1 MSFELRREEKLEDT
15 KFFMTQPP
23 RRDGSHTSKRT
34 STPGLVISSLSTFT
48 RRCNSFVPIVS
59 RIFPKLVLHVAVHVL
74 LFLSVLGVADA
85 DPIASS
91 SSHPNG
97 SCVRGSSSVSSV
109 SGGAAFVSY
118 SDLWTSDRPKP
129 ASINIHI
136 PSQRYDRA
144 CFSTSSTLNLKKRPD
159 IISCTSTRTDLF
171 RNRSRNRE
179 ISKRTFA
186 SNGCSNG
193 CDYGFNGFNW
203 FKKNEHNGRFAF
215 PMFSTR
221 LGASANADV
230 DVDLETTLKT
240 VAKKKVKR
248 KRKASIQKKNGATIS
263 ATTNTITQD
272 DDAPTIKKKKKKKT
286 KRKTRTAVAKKRS
299 TSTAVRKKATAK
311 KKKSKRS
318 RSSRK
323 IKDEPV
329 HFFRNET
336 DAITILNYNHNH
348 DLDIDQSKFSTP
360 TVVKFKV
367 RGNPVPLARHRTY
380 RGFVFNPSAKK
391 QKQFCNVVLD
401 MLPFCHFNGN
411 ESAIIVGNGGSD
423 SADTSDKGIN
433 AIGIDTDTNIDIDV
447 NKNNMNVDTNI
458 DISKGTE
465 NVIPIFGE
473 QEVISVQIIC
483 RMKRPQKHFVGG
495 KPERGRLRKPK
506 PASEDGEK
514 GDKDKQAP
522 HVASHLQVTRTDVD
536 NLAKFV
542 LDALNGVLYADDRQV
557 ASLTVTKVYDDEEPY
572 VGSTDVCIK
581 SLTLEDLSLNG
592 VLDGE
597 G

>member
-1 MSFELRREEKLEDT
+1 
-15 KFFMTQPP
+15 MTQHP
-23 RRDGSHTSKRT
+23 RDGSHTSKRT
-34 STPGLVISSLSTFT
+34 RSTPGLVISTLSTFT
-48 RRCNSFVPIVS
+48 RRRNGFVPIVS

-74 LFLSVLGVADA
+74 VFLSVLGVADA

-91 SSHPNG
+91 SSHPKG
-97 SCVRGSSSVSSV
+97 SCVRGSSSISSV
-109 SGGAAFVSY
+109 SGSAAFVSY

-129 ASINIHI
+129 ARINIPI

-144 CFSTSSTLNLKKRPD
+144 CFSTRSSTLNLKERPD
-159 IISCTSTRTDLF
+159 INLCTSTRTHLF
-171 RNRSRNRE
+171 RTRRRNRE

-186 SNGCSNG
+186 SNGSSNG

-203 FKKNEHNGRFAF
+203 FKKNEHIGRFAF

-221 LGASANADV
+221 LGASANVDVDV

-248 KRKASIQKKNGATIS
+248 KRKRKATIPKKNGATIS
-263 ATTNTITQD
+263 ATTNINTITLD
-272 DDAPTIKKKKKKKT
+272 DDAPTIKKKKKT
-286 KRKTRTAVAKKRS
+286 KRKTRTSTAKKRS

-348 DLDIDQSKFSTP
+348 DLDIDQSKSSTP

-423 SADTSDKGIN
+423 SPDIIDKGI
-433 AIGIDTDTNIDIDV
+433 IDIDLGIDTDTNIDIDV
-447 NKNNMNVDTNI
+447 NKNSMNIDTNI
-458 DISKGTE
+458 DISKGTD

-473 QEVISVQIIC
+473 QEVISVQIIS

-506 PASEDGEK
+506 PVSENGEK
-514 GDKDKQAP
+514 GDTDNQAP